1 MERTTEKECKAWEVG
16 GEGKNRGRCHK
27 MAPVAPAGVVGA
39 GLMRPGFQACSL
51 KPRVPLWLL
60 TLHPSCLTNVCAVTE
75 RTSTGDKFAS

>member
-1 MERTTEKECKAWEVG
+1 
-16 GEGKNRGRCHK
+16 

-75 RTSTGDKFAS
+75 RTKFAS